1 MVFEQFATYVVDTI
15 GLTGAPRAAAHFFVY
30 DTLKI
35 LAILT
40 AVIFGVTYLRTYF
53 PPEKIREYLDG
64 KTAFTGYAL
73 AALMGIV
80 SPFCSC
86 STIPIFL
93 GMVGAGIPFGIT
105 ITFLAVSPMINEAAL
120 VVLPGVVGLELTALY
135 AVSGITIGM
144 TSGYTLNRLGFDRY
158 VDEFEFGDSGVDID
172 EPTRRERLESAEPV
186 AEGESG
192 RHCGHGERSRE
203 GNAMDLAEPDHEEGG
218 PPDGDGAGHPEAVGP
233 DRPDVFSPA
242 HERHLLGAREQ
253 AAHEASQTPRT
264 EDDDVHARWSVLLPV
279 IDVFL
284 GGTTGRALF
293 GHFKWLSPVLPV
305 CIDDLYNLGYDFT
318 RLFNDYFIA
327 NPDILAVNFILVV

>member
-158 VDEFEFGDSGVDID
+158 VDDFEFGDSGVDID
-172 EPTRRERLESAEPV
+172 EPTRRERLEEAYAEAKEIIVEIVPYV
-186 AEGESG
+186 IVGVGVGALIHGYLPEQLVETYLSG
-192 RHCGHGERSRE
+192 QWGVF
-203 GNAMDLAEPDHEEGG
+203 
-218 PPDGDGAGHPEAVGP
+218 GAVAVGVP
-233 DRPDVFSPA
+233 MYTDILGVIPVVESLIGKGLPIGTGLAFMMSVAALSLPQFMILKKVMQKELIA
-242 HERHLLGAREQ
+242 AYAGTLASGILLIG
-253 AAHEASQTPRT
+253 
-264 EDDDVHARWSVLLPV
+264 L
-279 IDVFL
+279 
-284 GGTTGRALF
+284 
-293 GHFKWLSPVLPV
+293 
-305 CIDDLYNLGYDFT
+305 
-318 RLFNDYFIA
+318 LFNIV
-327 NPDILAVNFILVV
+327 L

>member
-1 MVFEQFATYVVDTI
+1 MVFAQIADYVVDAL
-15 GLTGAPRAAAHFFVY
+15 GLEGALRAAAHFWVY

-73 AALMGIV
+73 AAVLGIV

-105 ITFLAVSPMINEAAL
+105 MTFLAVSPMINEAAL
-120 VVLPGVVGLELTALY
+120 VVLPGVVGLKLTAIY

-158 VDEFEFGDSGVDID
+158 VDDFEFGDSGVDLE
-172 EPTRRERLESAEPV
+172 EPTRRERLRDAYAEAKHITLEIV
-186 AEGESG
+186 SYVTAGV
-192 RHCGHGERSRE
+192 
-203 GNAMDLAEPDHEEGG
+203 GG
-218 PPDGDGAGHPEAVGP
+218 PGVPVSHQSAPGRCGRYPRVALSPHTRPTTADDDAGHQIPLPHARTSQGP
-233 DRPDVFSPA
+233 LERPHGHAD
-242 HERHLLGAREQ
+242 AREVGRTGTGTL
-253 AAHEASQTPRT
+253 ALRASALPTPRQET
-264 EDDDVHARWSVLLPV
+264 RGRGCPCSRHPAGT
-279 IDVFL
+279 
-284 GGTTGRALF
+284 GGYG
-293 GHFKWLSPVLPV
+293 
-305 CIDDLYNLGYDFT
+305 
-318 RLFNDYFIA
+318 
-327 NPDILAVNFILVV
+327 